1 MLPDNFIDVLVVD
14 LQLVEM
20 IFVLQ
25 IKYSYL
31 NWIIVAGEG
40 GGGFFLSE
48 KLTDPFLPDDVR
60 IFVIQI

>member
-1 MLPDNFIDVLVVD
+1 MVD

-31 NWIIVAGEG
+31 NWIIGAG
-40 GGGFFLSE
+40 GGGGGGVFLSE